1 MLPRPATIAEVSQ
14 DLALATVDVV
24 MVNERGLMGDK
35 TGTIEP
41 VANVEEGKLL
51 RVIAPA
57 VTIYSASVT
66 KT

>member
-1 MLPRPATIAEVSQ
+1 
-14 DLALATVDVV
+14 

-66 KT
+66 KI